1 MTAEAC
7 SLWPTRA
14 KTPTRANCASETVPS
29 SLSRAR
35 EADTLDSFITYRAA
49 EHLDRKHTIF
59 GRVVG
64 GMETLSRLEQAPTDP
79 SSNRPTEDMAI
90 NEIVVFVDPFD
101 EFQKE
106 RQAKDETAREREE
119 IRKKG
124 GTEDDRTT
132 WTGKKVSASSNK
144 QAGSAPGSRTGV
156 VGKYLKAGP
165 GQRLLSNSTGG
176 TLDRQGVEDERA
188 PVSKAVEEE
197 DAWNEGPPTKKVKA
211 GGFGN
216 FDSW

>member
-1 MTAEAC
+1 MGRRR
-7 SLWPTRA
+7 SRP
-14 KTPTRANCASETVPS
+14 
-29 SLSRAR
+29 LSRAH

-79 SSNRPTEDMAI
+79 SSNRPTEDMAV
-90 NEIVVFVDPFD
+90 NEIVVFVDPFE

-106 RQAKDETAREREE
+106 RQARDETEREREE

-132 WTGKKVSASSNK
+132 WTGKKVSAGSNNR
-144 QAGSAPGSRTGV
+144 AGSAPGSRTGA
-156 VGKYLKAGP
+156 VGKYLKVDLDSAG
-165 GQRLLSNSTGG
+165 GG
-176 TLDRQGVEDERA
+176 VDRQGVGDEGA
-188 PVSKAVEEE
+188 PVSKAADEE

-216 FDSW
+216 FHSW